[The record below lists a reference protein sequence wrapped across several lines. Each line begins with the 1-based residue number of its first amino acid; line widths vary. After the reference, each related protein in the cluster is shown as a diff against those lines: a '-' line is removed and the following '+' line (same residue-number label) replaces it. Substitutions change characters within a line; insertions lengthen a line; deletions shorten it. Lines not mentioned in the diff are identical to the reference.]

1 MPKKAEGDENP
12 PKAGRQ
18 AKRQAAPTA
27 AADDHAAGPSNEAPP
42 AKRPRGR
49 PPKAV
54 SVEPLAPEPV
64 ATTVVRKLRKK
75 ADASQPANENPTNIK
90 AVPTKARR
98 VSRRKRSRSSSTTTI
113 NDTA

>member
-18 AKRQAAPTA
+18 AKRQAAAVA
-27 AADDHAAGPSNEAPP
+27 AADNGAGPSKEDPA

-49 PPKAV
+49 PPKTV

-64 ATTVVRKLRKK
+64 ATTAARKLRKA
-75 ADASQPANENPTNIK
+75 ADVSQPASENPTNIK
-90 AVPTKARR
+90 ACP
-98 VSRRKRSRSSSTTTI
+98 
-113 NDTA
+113 N

>member
-18 AKRQAAPTA
+18 AKRQAA

-54 SVEPLAPEPV
+54 SVEPLAPKPV
-64 ATTVVRKLRKK
+64 TTTAVRKLGKK
-75 ADASQPANENPTNIK
+75 ADESQPASEDPSRGKAFPNQSPANEP
-90 AVPTKARR
+90 
-98 VSRRKRSRSSSTTTI
+98 
-113 NDTA
+113 